1 MFGIIEKMFLVLL
14 ASIVNASNHIKC
26 VYVSNQKN
34 EIQLLI
40 LIYILINTVKNFFS
54 IIHLLLK

>member
-14 ASIVNASNHIKC
+14 ASIINASNHIKC

>member
-14 ASIVNASNHIKC
+14 ASKVNASNHIKC

>member
-14 ASIVNASNHIKC
+14 ASIINASNHIKC

-40 LIYILINTVKNFFS
+40 LIYTLINTVKNFFS